1 MSHTVD
7 GVTRYVFPERVP
19 DPMDFASHKAV
30 VRDFFVE
37 NGKRMLGQE
46 RVYLYV
52 TGLTPLLTSF
62 LNVWDKW
69 GRKMCRD
76 DAQLTLMH
84 YNTSTGEYEGEAWG
98 PSATTN
104 KGTSIDESEDV
115 EYEPNLYGTEDDGSS
130 IREF

>member
-1 MSHTVD
+1 MKIGLSRSHMVD
-7 GVTRYVFPERVP
+7 GVTLYVFPERVS
-19 DPMDFASHKAV
+19 DPMDFASHKVV
-30 VRDFFVE
+30 VREFFVK

-52 TGLTPLLTSF
+52 TGLTPLLTAF

-84 YNTSTGEYEGEAWG
+84 YNTNTGEYEGESWG
-98 PSATTN
+98 AKATTN
-104 KGTSIDESEDV
+104 KGTSIDESEQ
-115 EYEPNLYGTEDDGSS
+115 EEGG
-130 IREF
+130 